1 LPDRAQE
8 LADEVERLTLANA
21 EQAKEIA
28 RLKAQLRDQ
37 PNPEQRVTRA
47 MVRGVRD
54 DVRILREQVAI
65 LFEELVSHDGE
76 TEDEE
81 GAGPQ
86 GRSR

>member
-1 LPDRAQE
+1 MPDRESE
-8 LADEVERLTLANA
+8 LAAEVERLTLENA
-21 EQAKEIA
+21 AMLKEVA

-65 LFEELVSHDGE
+65 LFEELVSHDDG
-76 TEDEE
+76 DEE
-81 GAGPQ
+81 K
-86 GRSR
+86 SW